1 MWRVYVREEIFDIL
15 SGGVRFDR
23 DKILMRWN
31 VVLVV
36 WYEYVLKKEIIILS
50 GVFDIILDRVV
61 ILRGFWKIILGIF

>member
-1 MWRVYVREEIFDIL
+1 
-15 SGGVRFDR
+15 
-23 DKILMRWN
+23 MRWN

>member
-1 MWRVYVREEIFDIL
+1 MWRVCVREEIFDIL

-61 ILRGFWKIILGIF
+61 IWRGFWKIILGIF

>member
-1 MWRVYVREEIFDIL
+1 MWSVYVREEIFDIL